1 MRENSPGT
9 SLVSKSC
16 PESRGCFVTREEQWE
31 QAYPGMWASYQGYND
46 NRMGRT
52 LLNVDSITTLAFDH
66 PTLPKQKER
75 KYIIKEDGMTEKR
88 QPIQPRLVTK
98 MRQKRLSSS
107 AASGFCELALSTN
120 HIRTKT

>member
-1 MRENSPGT
+1 M
-9 SLVSKSC
+9 SKSC

-31 QAYPGMWASYQGYND
+31 QAYPGMWASYQGYNNN

-52 LLNVDSITTLAFDH
+52 LLNVDSITTLAFDR

-98 MRQKRLSSS
+98 KR
-107 AASGFCELALSTN
+107 
-120 HIRTKT
+120 